1 MKYPE
6 KTARKVHEGHVLTED
21 EKKELCEHMGE
32 HSNKGIYMCST
43 DGECPYGMNIRP
55 PHKIGDVS
63 KRYCSV
69 HLILAELNKEVVR

>member
-1 MKYPE
+1 MKVMFLQRM
-6 KTARKVHEGHVLTED
+6 KKRSCASTWASTATKV
-21 EKKELCEHMGE
+21 
-32 HSNKGIYMCST
+32 YMCRT

-55 PHKIGDVS
+55 PHKNGDVS